1 MKAVLALEDGTYIEG
16 KAFGAEGQR
25 EGEVVFNTSMTGY
38 QEIMTDPSYAGQIV
52 VMTYPLIGNYGFNRE
67 DAESTGPKIRGL
79 IIKELCTAPSSWRSE
94 GSLEEYMKEYDIIGI
109 QGVDTRAVTR
119 KIREKG
125 TLKGIISTGEQNPET
140 LVKKAKEI
148 DEISDMDLVREVTCL
163 RPYFYGGSGLNL
175 AVIDMGVKE
184 SILRSLA
191 GLGLRVTVFPAHTSP
206 KEILSLEPEGILISN
221 GPGDPKKA
229 HYAVETTKELIK
241 CRIPIMGICLGH
253 QILALA
259 VGGDTYKLKFGHR
272 GGNHPVK
279 DVETGRVYITSQ
291 NHGFAVREDSLPDSV
306 YVSHINLNDGTI
318 EGMCHKELPVMSVQ
332 YHPEASPGPTDSMY
346 LFNRFKEMMGRRKH
360 KCL

>member
-1 MKAVLALEDGTYIEG
+1 
-16 KAFGAEGQR
+16 
-25 EGEVVFNTSMTGY
+25 
-38 QEIMTDPSYAGQIV
+38 
-52 VMTYPLIGNYGFNRE
+52 MTYPLIGNYGFNRE

-79 IIKELCTAPSSWRSE
+79 IIKELCAAPSSWRSE

-109 QGVDTRAVTR
+109 QGVDTRALTR

-148 DEISDMDLVREVTCL
+148 DEISDMDLVGEVTCL

-175 AVIDMGVKE
+175 VVIDMGVKE

-229 HYAVETTKELIK
+229 DYAVKTAKELME

-306 YVSHINLNDGTI
+306 YVSHINLNDGTV
-318 EGMCHKELPVMSVQ
+318 EGMRHKELPVMSVQ

-346 LFNRFKEMMGRRKH
+346 LFNQFKEMMGRRKH